1 MESIPQAYVA
11 GQAGTTLGFLKF
23 DKFGFCERMLEKLP
37 GELISGALLKYL
49 WRPIFPD
56 ENIYCIASLTDTAL
70 IYIIFS
76 FIKYTVFCMCTHQRC
91 RTGFETPRQSTKN
104 IPMWSHGTEM
114 ALKTY
119 ESNKNTRYGTEQA
132 FKTTHSWYR
141 AGFQN
146 NTRYGTEQAFK
157 TTHAMVQSRLSTHT
171 QWYKKAC
178 FKNPRV

>member
-76 FIKYTVFCMCTHQRC
+76 FKKYTVFCIYTPMMQNKLRNPTPVYQKHTHVVPWYRD
-91 RTGFETPRQSTKN
+91 GFENLRIK
-104 IPMWSHGTEM
+104 
-114 ALKTY
+114 
-119 ESNKNTRYGTEQA
+119 
-132 FKTTHSWYR
+132 
-141 AGFQN
+141 
-146 NTRYGTEQAFK
+146 
-157 TTHAMVQSRLSTHT
+157 
-171 QWYKKAC
+171 
-178 FKNPRV
+178 